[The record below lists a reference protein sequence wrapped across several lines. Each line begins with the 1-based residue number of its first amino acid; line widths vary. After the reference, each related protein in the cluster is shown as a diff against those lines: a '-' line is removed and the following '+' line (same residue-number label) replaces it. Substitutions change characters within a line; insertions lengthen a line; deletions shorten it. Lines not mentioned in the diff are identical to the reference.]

1 MLAGMPGSFTGEEAP
16 PSGEA
21 SSGFSI
27 EEVDYIN
34 PSRAVALFH
43 RKTFERPKYSKFRG
57 SFKFKLLQ

>member
-16 PSGEA
+16 SSGGA